1 MTITIREALQL
12 PDMVQTRLIA
22 GAGGLDNPI
31 RWVTIVEVLEDASRL
46 QEGEFLITTGFGLME
61 NVERLSS
68 FIPMLARQKLSG
80 VAIHTGFYMRE
91 IPESFLELADRHQ
104 LPLIEIPT
112 EINFSTITKAIL
124 QPIVNRQFETLA
136 YSQAIHNRMIEA
148 ALSKGGLP
156 AIAGEL
162 AELTGG
168 AVTLLDALGFEV
180 TQHGCK
186 AEPYTEE
193 GKEHVH
199 SVPIRASREHFGT
212 LSLSKPRESWKELD
226 DVALQH
232 AATLCALEYV
242 KERAVSATE
251 WRLKGD
257 FVEELLNGKP
267 MSPQDLESRCR
278 MLGYPLSG
286 KHLVVAVKVETVEHG
301 RLAELHQS
309 VITLMRRLCDRHQRS
324 YLLRERPHCLLF
336 ILPDD
341 RTSLQLL
348 EQFAARWEGL
358 HSATTLQVAISNPR
372 DLLTDVSSAAEEAMF
387 ALQAYP
393 LLATAPDLLRY
404 RDMQGYQFLF
414 PYHRDEHSMTALWK
428 PILEPLIR
436 YDSKYNQQLL
446 ETLEV
451 YLAQNGNGLQT
462 SQALYIH
469 RHTLKYRLTQI
480 EEKTGYRLEDAHQRW
495 QLQLA
500 LMSRRL
506 QQQLSSSQ
514 E

>member
-12 PDMVQTRLIA
+12 PDMVHTRLIA

-31 RWVTIVEVLEDASRL
+31 RWVTIVEVLEDTSRL
-46 QEGEFLITTGFGLME
+46 QEGEFLITTGFGLAE
-61 NVERLSS
+61 HTEKLAS
-68 FIPMLARQKLSG
+68 FIPSLAKQKLSG
-80 VAIHTGFYMRE
+80 VAIHTGFYLRE
-91 IPESFLELADRHQ
+91 IPETFLTLADHYQ

-124 QPIVNRQFETLA
+124 QPIMNRQFETLA
-136 YSQAIHNRMIEA
+136 YSSAIHNRIIEA

-162 AELTGG
+162 AALTEG
-168 AVTLLDALGFEV
+168 VVSLVDALGFEV
-180 TQHGCK
+180 TQHGSSE
-186 AEPYTEE
+186 ALPHDQSQEIA
-193 GKEHVH
+193 HR
-199 SVPIRASREHFGT
+199 VPIRANREHFGT
-212 LSLSKPRESWKELD
+212 LTLAKPEHAWKELD

-242 KERAVSATE
+242 KERAVAATE

-257 FVEELLNGKP
+257 FVEELLNGQQ
-267 MSPQDLESRCR
+267 MTHTELESRCR
-278 MLGYPLSG
+278 MLGYPLAG
-286 KHLVVAVKVETVEHG
+286 HHLCVAVRVEVTDQTMLG
-301 RLAELHQS
+301 DMHQS
-309 VITLMRRLCDRHQRS
+309 VITLMRRLSDRHQRS

-341 RTSLQLL
+341 QTSLRLL
-348 EQFAARWEGL
+348 EQLTSRWRGL
-358 HSATTLQVAISNPR
+358 HPTLDLRIALSNPCEQ
-372 DLLTDVSSAAEEAMF
+372 LPNVVSASEEAMF

-393 LLATAPDLLRY
+393 LLAQSPQILRY

-414 PYHRDEHSMTALWK
+414 PYHREKESLLRLWN
-428 PILEPLIR
+428 PLLEPLIR
-436 YDSKYNQQLL
+436 YDTKYNQQLL

-500 LMSRRL
+500 LMARRL
-506 QQQLSSSQ
+506 QQQLYPTNR
-514 E
+514 